1 MSQHISDEVLRN
13 VLDSEDELLLSD
25 DIKFHMEQCEHC
37 RARLE
42 GLAASQDEWSDA
54 AESLHGVGSLSL
66 IPSQRSES
74 ATIKPDVWREYP
86 MEWIEAMAKQ
96 LLDSPSHPEMLGRI
110 GRYEVERLL
119 GAGGMGI
126 VFKAFDTE
134 LSRPVAIKL
143 LAPHLAASG
152 AGRKRFSRE
161 AKAAAAIVH
170 EHVVPIYNV
179 ETEHEKPYMVMHFVA
194 GESLQSRLDREGPLE
209 ICEILRIARQIA
221 AGLAAA
227 HAQGLVH
234 RDIKPSNV
242 LLEKG
247 IERALLT
254 DFGLARAADDASL
267 TRTGFHPGTPQYMSP
282 EQARG
287 DGMDAR
293 SDLFS
298 LGSVLYVMCTGR
310 APFRAESSLGILR
323 KITDTEATPIREINP
338 AIPEWLESLVEKLMA
353 KRIEDRFQSAAE
365 VATIFEACLAHVQ
378 EPLRHPLP
386 KRCQRTFLR
395 RLFTPRRLK
404 LLMTDKKVLSII
416 GLVLFLAAILVPFL
430 LAGVAVRREEYLM
443 MFAAI
448 AFGFAVV
455 FAIISR
461 KELFS
466 RIVLIITGAAVVVG
480 VVGALVMIPFI
491 GFRRSQA
498 MSQAMSMERRAMEY
512 EQSLLENRAITYS
525 DGIPMSPGSPMST
538 RSSQSIGRAE
548 WENQFLKVVEESVSK
563 SESYTQIVASL
574 RVNSPRSIA
583 DLQIETFGEL
593 ELRRDSK
600 GDIMTS
606 SFPFGFLNPLTVERS
621 EAISNELGDK
631 AVAYGTIQVTG
642 FSTPVNQPGLQ
653 TAGTVASGYS
663 AQGEQSALR
672 IIVFFNSEGK
682 SVAFGMDGV
691 YVHAGVGKEKGK
703 LTNEEPEAE
712 GASMSPSTEVNEV
725 LPKSQD
731 AEISAETPAA
741 LEEGESIGD
750 MPQSF

>member
-1 MSQHISDEVLRN
+1 MTEHISDEVLRN
-13 VLDSEDELLLSD
+13 VLESDEEVLLNEDQNS
-25 DIKFHMEQCEHC
+25 HMEKCQKC

-42 GLAASQDEWSDA
+42 ELAASQDEWSDA
-54 AESLHGVGSLSL
+54 VDSLNGVGSLSL
-66 IPSQRSES
+66 ASMGNSKQAAIQ
-74 ATIKPDVWREYP
+74 PDVWREYP
-86 MEWIEAMAKQ
+86 MEWTESMAKQ

-194 GESLQSRLDREGPLE
+194 GESLQSRLDREGALDV
-209 ICEILRIARQIA
+209 CEILRIARQIA
-221 AGLAAA
+221 SGLAAA

-310 APFRAESSLGILR
+310 PPFRAESSLGILR
-323 KITDTEATPIREINP
+323 KITDTEPAPIREINP
-338 AIPEWLESLVEKLMA
+338 AIPEWLEGLVEKLMA

-386 KRCQRTFLR
+386 KRCQRTLLQ
-395 RLFTPRRLK
+395 RLFPFRSVHSF
-404 LLMTDKKVLSII
+404 MNDKKVLSII
-416 GLVLFLAAILVPFL
+416 GLILFLAAVLVPFL
-430 LAGVAVRREEYLM
+430 LAGVAVREEHLLL
-443 MFAAI
+443 FAAI
-448 AFGFAVV
+448 ALGFSVV

-466 RIVLIITGAAVVVG
+466 RIVLIITGAAVIG
-480 VVGALVMIPFI
+480 GILTAIVMVPFL
-491 GFRRSQA
+491 GLRRSQA
-498 MSQAMSMERRAMEY
+498 LAELQRAEY
-512 EQSLLENRAITYS
+512 AASTLENMPVPTR
-525 DGIPMSPGSPMST
+525 DGTLNGV
-538 RSSQSIGRAE
+538 GRAE
-548 WENQFLKVVEESVSK
+548 WEHEYLKVVEESVGK
-563 SESYTQIVASL
+563 GESYRQIVAGLNKYTNQRSYRDL
-574 RVNSPRSIA
+574 QVIPFGEEALERDANGNILCNFPPGFLHPLTPQRTVAIANKLGDNAVAYATIQINATRVNSNLSSSPYAPNQRGSGW
-583 DLQIETFGEL
+583 DVDNL
-593 ELRRDSK
+593 EQRES
-600 GDIMTS
+600 
-606 SFPFGFLNPLTVERS
+606 
-621 EAISNELGDK
+621 
-631 AVAYGTIQVTG
+631 
-642 FSTPVNQPGLQ
+642 
-653 TAGTVASGYS
+653 
-663 AQGEQSALR
+663 SALR

-682 SVAFGMDGV
+682 SMAFGMDGV
-691 YVHAGVGKEKGK
+691 YVHAGIGKEKGDASNAEEGGAAEVNALPPIEESSSK
-703 LTNEEPEAE
+703 AATEPESPTELPPSLE
-712 GASMSPSTEVNEV
+712 GGIEAGDNETADNEATDKTES
-725 LPKSQD
+725 L
-731 AEISAETPAA
+731 
-741 LEEGESIGD
+741 
-750 MPQSF
+750 

>member
-13 VLDSEDELLLSD
+13 VLDSEDELLLND
-25 DIKFHMEQCEHC
+25 DIKLHMEQCEHC

-66 IPSQRSES
+66 IPSKRSES
-74 ATIKPDVWREYP
+74 AAIKPDVWREYP
-86 MEWIEAMAKQ
+86 MEWTEAMAKQ

-395 RLFTPRRLK
+395 RLFTLRRLK

-430 LAGVAVRREEYLM
+430 LAGVAVRRDEYLIL
-443 MFAAI
+443 FAAI

-480 VVGALVMIPFI
+480 VVGALVMIPFM
-491 GFRRSQA
+491 GFRR
-498 MSQAMSMERRAMEY
+498 SQAMSMERRAMEY
-512 EQSLLENRAITYS
+512 EQSLHENRALTYG

-538 RSSQSIGRAE
+538 RSLQSIGRAE

-583 DLQIETFGEL
+583 NLQIEAFGEREL
-593 ELRRDSK
+593 ERDSQ
-600 GDIMTS
+600 GTITPISLPTGLWFDTTM
-606 SFPFGFLNPLTVERS
+606 ERR

-642 FSTPVNQPGLQ
+642 VSIPQNQSGLQ
-653 TAGTVASGYS
+653 NSVDAFRGTSKVSD
-663 AQGEQSALR
+663 QSPLR

-682 SVAFGMDGV
+682 SVAFSMDGV
-691 YVHAGVGKEKGK
+691 YVHAGVGMAKEPATHG
-703 LTNEEPEAE
+703 EPEAE
-712 GASMSPSTEVNEV
+712 GASMSPSTEVKEA
-725 LPKSQD
+725 LPESQD

>member
-1 MSQHISDEVLRN
+1 MTEHISDELLQSVLESDEE
-13 VLDSEDELLLSD
+13 VLLNENQNS
-25 DIKFHMEQCEHC
+25 HMEKCQKC

-42 GLAASQDEWSDA
+42 QLAASQDEWSDA
-54 AESLHGVGSLSL
+54 VDSLNGVGSLSL
-66 IPSQRSES
+66 ASTGNSKQAAIQ
-74 ATIKPDVWREYP
+74 PDVWREYP
-86 MEWIEAMAKQ
+86 MEWTESMAKQ

-194 GESLQSRLDREGPLE
+194 GESLQSRLDREGTLDV
-209 ICEILRIARQIA
+209 CEILRIARQIA
-221 AGLAAA
+221 SGLAAA

-254 DFGLARAADDASL
+254 DFGLARAADDATL

-298 LGSVLYVMCTGR
+298 LGSVVYVMCTGR
-310 APFRAESSLGILR
+310 PPFRAECSLGILR
-323 KITDTEATPIREINP
+323 KITDTEPAPIRAINP
-338 AIPEWLESLVEKLMA
+338 AIPEWLEGLVEKLMA

-386 KRCQRTFLR
+386 KRCQRTLLR
-395 RLFTPRRLK
+395 RLFPFRSLHSF
-404 LLMTDKKVLSII
+404 MNDKKVLSII
-416 GLVLFLAAILVPFL
+416 GLILFLAAVLVPFL
-430 LAGVAVRREEYLM
+430 LAGVAVREEHLLL
-443 MFAAI
+443 FAAI
-448 AFGFAVV
+448 AFGFSVV

-466 RIVLIITGAAVVVG
+466 RIVLITTGAAVVGG
-480 VVGALVMIPFI
+480 VLAAIVMVPFWGMTRSRAL
-491 GFRRSQA
+491 A
-498 MSQAMSMERRAMEY
+498 DERRRMEY
-512 EQSLLENRAITYS
+512 EVEQLQNRTVTYA
-525 DGIPMSPGSPMST
+525 DGTLNGV
-538 RSSQSIGRAE
+538 GRAE
-548 WENQFLKVVEESVSK
+548 WEHEYLKVVEEGVSQG
-563 SESYTQIVASL
+563 ESYRQIVAGL
-574 RVNSPRSIA
+574 KRYTTQRSYRN
-583 DLQIETFGEL
+583 LQVVPFGEEAL
-593 ELRRDSK
+593 TRDAN
-600 GDIMTS
+600 GNILCN
-606 SFPFGFLNPLTVERS
+606 FPDGFLNPLTPQRAV
-621 EAISNELGDK
+621 AIADELGEN
-631 AVAYGTIQVTG
+631 AVAFATIQINATTINANSPSSPYG
-642 FSTPVNQPGLQ
+642 PAPRTSGLN
-653 TAGTVASGYS
+653 GY
-663 AQGEQSALR
+663 AVEQHESSALR

-682 SVAFGMDGV
+682 SMAFGVDGV
-691 YVHAGVGKEKGK
+691 YVHAGIGKEKK
-703 LTNEEPEAE
+703 LDPEDGGEAGNAEVNAFPPAEKSSGIDANEPERPAE
-712 GASMSPSTEVNEV
+712 LPPSLEGSIEAGDKETADSEATDKTES
-725 LPKSQD
+725 L
-731 AEISAETPAA
+731 
-741 LEEGESIGD
+741 
-750 MPQSF
+750 

>member
-1 MSQHISDEVLRN
+1 MSQHIRDEVLRN

-25 DIKFHMEQCEHC
+25 DIKLHMEQCEHC

-54 AESLHGVGSLSL
+54 AESLYGVGSLSL

-86 MEWIEAMAKQ
+86 MEWTEAMAKQ

-404 LLMTDKKVLSII
+404 LLMSDKKVLSII

-466 RIVLIITGAAVVVG
+466 RIVLIITGAAVVGG
-480 VVGALVMIPFI
+480 VLGALVMISFKI
-491 GFRRSQA
+491 TRTQA
-498 MSQAMSMERRAMEY
+498 MSQAMSVERRAMEY
-512 EQSLLENRAITYS
+512 EQSLIENRAITYG

-548 WENQFLKVVEESVSK
+548 WENHFLKVVEESVSK
-563 SESYTQIVASL
+563 SESYAQIVASL

-583 DLQIETFGEL
+583 NLRIEAFGEREL
-593 ELRRDSK
+593 ERDIN
-600 GDIMTS
+600 GNILCD
-606 SFPFGFLNPLTVERS
+606 FPPGFLNPLTSERALS
-621 EAISNELGDK
+621 IASELGDK

-642 FSTPVNQPGLQ
+642 VSIPQTQPGLQ
-653 TAGTVASGYS
+653 NSVSAFGGTSKVS
-663 AQGEQSALR
+663 EPSALR

-712 GASMSPSTEVNEV
+712 GASMSPSTEVNEA
-725 LPKSQD
+725 LPESQD

-741 LEEGESIGD
+741 LEEGESDGD

>member
-1 MSQHISDEVLRN
+1 MIEHISDEVLRN
-13 VLDSEDELLLSD
+13 VLESDEEVLLNEDQNS
-25 DIKFHMEQCEHC
+25 HMEKCQKC

-42 GLAASQDEWSDA
+42 ELAASQDEWSDA
-54 AESLHGVGSLSL
+54 VDSLNGVGSLSL
-66 IPSQRSES
+66 ASMGNSKQAAIQ
-74 ATIKPDVWREYP
+74 PDVWREYP
-86 MEWIEAMAKQ
+86 MEWTESMAKQ

-152 AGRKRFSRE
+152 AGRQRFSRE

-194 GESLQSRLDREGPLE
+194 GESLQSRLDREGSLDV
-209 ICEILRIARQIA
+209 CEILRIARQIA
-221 AGLAAA
+221 SGLAAA

-310 APFRAESSLGILR
+310 PPFRAETSLGILR
-323 KITDTEATPIREINP
+323 KITDTEPAPIREINP
-338 AIPEWLESLVEKLMA
+338 AIPEWLEGLVEKLMA

-386 KRCQRTFLR
+386 KRCQRTLLQ
-395 RLFTPRRLK
+395 RLFPFRSVHSF
-404 LLMTDKKVLSII
+404 MNDKKVLSII
-416 GLVLFLAAILVPFL
+416 GLILFLAAVLVPFL
-430 LAGVAVRREEYLM
+430 LAGVAVREEHLLL
-443 MFAAI
+443 FAAI
-448 AFGFAVV
+448 AFGFSVV

-466 RIVLIITGAAVVVG
+466 RIVLIITGAAVVG
-480 VVGALVMIPFI
+480 GILGAIVMVPVWGIT
-491 GFRRSQA
+491 RSQA
-498 MSQAMSMERRAMEY
+498 AANSRRQMENEVAQLEKR
-512 EQSLLENRAITYS
+512 SLTYG
-525 DGIPMSPGSPMST
+525 DG
-538 RSSQSIGRAE
+538 RLNEVGRAE
-548 WENQFLKVVEESVSK
+548 WENEYLKVVEESVSA
-563 SESYTQIVASL
+563 EQTYTQIVAAL
-574 RVNSPRSIA
+574 RKYTNTRSYRG
-583 DLQIETFGEL
+583 LQVEAFGEHEL
-593 ELRRDSK
+593 ERDIHGNILSN
-600 GDIMTS
+600 
-606 SFPFGFLNPLTVERS
+606 FPAGFLNPLTSERAV
-621 EAISNELGDK
+621 AISNELGDNG
-631 AVAYGTIQVTG
+631 VAYATIQVSPLTINTTG
-642 FSTPVNQPGLQ
+642 PG
-653 TAGTVASGYS
+653 S
-663 AQGEQSALR
+663 AQRPTIPSNPRGTGWNERDEVSALR

-682 SVAFGMDGV
+682 SIAFGMDGV
-691 YVHAGVGKEKGK
+691 YVHAGIGKAKGDASKAEERGAAEVNAFPPAEQSSGKEAD
-703 LTNEEPEAE
+703 EPESPAE
-712 GASMSPSTEVNEV
+712 LPPSLEGGIETGDSETADNEATDKTE
-725 LPKSQD
+725 S
-731 AEISAETPAA
+731 
-741 LEEGESIGD
+741 
-750 MPQSF
+750 

>member
-1 MSQHISDEVLRN
+1 MIEHISDEVLRN
-13 VLDSEDELLLSD
+13 VLDSEEEVLLNEDHNL
-25 DIKFHMEQCEHC
+25 HMEKCQRC

-42 GLAASQDEWSDA
+42 ELAASQDEWSDA
-54 AESLHGVGSLSL
+54 VDSLNGVGSLSL
-66 IPSQRSES
+66 ASMGNSKEAAIQ
-74 ATIKPDVWREYP
+74 PDVWREYP
-86 MEWIEAMAKQ
+86 MEWTESMAKQ

-194 GESLQSRLDREGPLE
+194 GESLQSRLDREGSLDV
-209 ICEILRIARQIA
+209 CEILRIARQIA
-221 AGLAAA
+221 SGLAAA

-310 APFRAESSLGILR
+310 PPFRAETSLGILR
-323 KITDTEATPIREINP
+323 KITDTEPAPIREINP
-338 AIPEWLESLVEKLMA
+338 TIPEWLERLVEKLMA

-386 KRCQRTFLR
+386 KRCQRTLLQ
-395 RLFTPRRLK
+395 RLFPFRSAHSF
-404 LLMTDKKVLSII
+404 MNDKKVLSII
-416 GLVLFLAAILVPFL
+416 GLILFLAAVLVPFL
-430 LAGVAVRREEYLM
+430 LAGVAVREEHLLL
-443 MFAAI
+443 FAAI
-448 AFGFAVV
+448 AFGFSVV

-466 RIVLIITGAAVVVG
+466 RIVLIITGAAVVGG
-480 VVGALVMIPFI
+480 VLGAIVMVPFM
-491 GFRRSQA
+491 GLRRSQA
-498 MSQAMSMERRAMEY
+498 LAELQRAEY
-512 EQSLLENRAITYS
+512 AASTLENMPVPIS
-525 DGIPMSPGSPMST
+525 DGTLNG
-538 RSSQSIGRAE
+538 IGRAE
-548 WENQFLKVVEESVSK
+548 WEHEYLKVVEESVGK
-563 SESYTQIVASL
+563 GETYRQIVSGL
-574 RVNSPRSIA
+574 NKYTNQRSYRN
-583 DLQIETFGEL
+583 LQVIPFGEEAL
-593 ELRRDSK
+593 DRNANGNLLCN
-600 GDIMTS
+600 
-606 SFPFGFLNPLTVERS
+606 FPPGFLHPLTSQRTV
-621 EAISNELGDK
+621 AIANKLGEN
-631 AVAYGTIQVTG
+631 AVAYATIQINATIVNSNLPSSPYALNQRG
-642 FSTPVNQPGLQ
+642 STWESYNVQQ
-653 TAGTVASGYS
+653 RES
-663 AQGEQSALR
+663 SALR

-691 YVHAGVGKEKGK
+691 YVHAGIGMEKGAVSSVEEGDAAEVNTLPPAGK
-703 LTNEEPEAE
+703 SSGIEAGEPESPAE
-712 GASMSPSTEVNEV
+712 RPTSPEGGIQTGDNETADNEV
-725 LPKSQD
+725 RNTS
-731 AEISAETPAA
+731 
-741 LEEGESIGD
+741 ESL
-750 MPQSF
+750 

>member
-1 MSQHISDEVLRN
+1 MIEHISDEVLRN
-13 VLDSEDELLLSD
+13 VLESDEEVLLNEVQNS
-25 DIKFHMEQCEHC
+25 HMEKCQKC

-42 GLAASQDEWSDA
+42 ELAASQDEWSDA
-54 AESLHGVGSLSL
+54 VDSLNGVGSLSL
-66 IPSQRSES
+66 ASMGNSKQAAIQ
-74 ATIKPDVWREYP
+74 PDVWREYP
-86 MEWIEAMAKQ
+86 MEWTESMAKQ

-194 GESLQSRLDREGPLE
+194 GESLQSRLDREGSLDV
-209 ICEILRIARQIA
+209 CEILRIARQIA
-221 AGLAAA
+221 SGLAAA

-310 APFRAESSLGILR
+310 PPFRAETSLGILR
-323 KITDTEATPIREINP
+323 KITDTEPAPIREINP
-338 AIPEWLESLVEKLMA
+338 AIPEWLEGLVEKLMA

-386 KRCQRTFLR
+386 KRCQRTLLQ
-395 RLFTPRRLK
+395 RLFPFRSVRSF
-404 LLMTDKKVLSII
+404 MNDKKVLSII
-416 GLVLFLAAILVPFL
+416 GLILFLAAVLVPFL
-430 LAGVAVRREEYLM
+430 LAGVAVREEHLLL
-443 MFAAI
+443 FAAI
-448 AFGFAVV
+448 ALGFSVV

-466 RIVLIITGAAVVVG
+466 RIVLIITGAAVIGGILTAIVIV
-480 VVGALVMIPFI
+480 PFLGI
-491 GFRRSQA
+491 RKSQA
-498 MSQAMSMERRAMEY
+498 VAESRRQMEY
-512 EQSLLENRAITYS
+512 EVAQLEKKSMTYG
-525 DGIPMSPGSPMST
+525 DG
-538 RSSQSIGRAE
+538 RLNEVGRAE
-548 WENQFLKVVEESVSK
+548 WENEYLKVVEESVSG
-563 SESYTQIVASL
+563 EQTYTQIVAAL
-574 RVNSPRSIA
+574 RKYTNTRSYRG
-583 DLQIETFGEL
+583 LQVEAFGEHEL
-593 ELRRDSK
+593 ERDINGNILSN
-600 GDIMTS
+600 
-606 SFPFGFLNPLTVERS
+606 FPPGFLNPLTSERAV
-621 EAISNELGDK
+621 AISNELGDNG
-631 AVAYGTIQVTG
+631 VAYATMQVSPLTINTTG
-642 FSTPVNQPGLQ
+642 PG
-653 TAGTVASGYS
+653 S
-663 AQGEQSALR
+663 AQRPTIPSNPRGTGWRERDEVSALR

-682 SVAFGMDGV
+682 SIAFGMDGV
-691 YVHAGVGKEKGK
+691 YVHAGIGKPKGATSKAEEGGAAEVNAFPPAEESLGKEA
-703 LTNEEPEAE
+703 NE
-712 GASMSPSTEVNEV
+712 
-725 LPKSQD
+725 PKSP
-731 AEISAETPAA
+731 AEPPPSLEGGIETGDNETADNEA
-741 LEEGESIGD
+741 TDKTES
-750 MPQSF
+750 